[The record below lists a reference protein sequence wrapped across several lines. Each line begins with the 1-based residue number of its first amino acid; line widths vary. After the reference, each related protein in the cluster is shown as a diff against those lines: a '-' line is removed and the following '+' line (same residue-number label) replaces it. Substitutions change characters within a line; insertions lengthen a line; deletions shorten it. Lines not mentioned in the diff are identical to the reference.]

1 MDIGYLG
8 PKGSFTHSAACSYFS
23 SGNLISY
30 ASLVQLIDARMNKQ
44 IDYAMVPVENTI
56 EGSVLPTI
64 DGIYQTLPT
73 IQGELVLPIAQQL
86 MVHKDHQEHWRKA
99 TLICSHPQALAQSQV
114 FIRDHIPHAE
124 IEQMA
129 STTLGAKKVAE
140 HPEEIY
146 AAIGPKMAAEEYDL
160 VIVEEDIQSVANNET
175 RFWLL
180 GDEPI
185 ATDLIF
191 IQQKATLIVDLPMDR
206 PGALYHLLEIFAKAK
221 INLTKIESRPQK
233 TRLGDYFFIIDLEVP
248 EDSVIIEKA
257 LKQLDGQSF
266 PFNLIGNYP
275 TYRKP

>member
-8 PKGSFTHSAACSYFS
+8 PKGSFTHSAASSYFS

-30 ASLVQLIDARMNKQ
+30 DSLMQLIDARMNKQ

-73 IQGELVLPIAQQL
+73 IQGELILPIAQQL
-86 MVHKDHQEHWRKA
+86 MVHKNNQDRWQEA

-114 FIRDHIPHAE
+114 FIHKNLPQAE
-124 IEQMA
+124 VEPMA
-129 STTLGAKKVAE
+129 STTLGAKKVVE
-140 HPEEIY
+140 HPEEVY
-146 AAIGPKMAAEEYDL
+146 AAIGSKMAADEYDL
-160 VIVEEDIQSVANNET
+160 VIVKEGIQTVANNET

-185 ATDLIF
+185 ATNLIF
-191 IQQKATLIVDLPMDR
+191 VEQKATLLIELPMDR
-206 PGALYHLLEIFAKAK
+206 PGALYHMLGIFSKADL
-221 INLTKIESRPQK
+221 NLSKIESRPQK
-233 TRLGDYFFIIDLEVP
+233 TKLGEYFFIMDIEVP
-248 EDSVIIEKA
+248 SDPAVLQTALERLEKQA
-257 LKQLDGQSF
+257 F

>member
-23 SGNLISY
+23 NGNFISY
-30 ASLVQLIDARMNKQ
+30 SSLVQLIDARMNKQ

-64 DGIYQTLPT
+64 DGVYQTLPT

-86 MVHKDHQEHWRKA
+86 MVHKDHQNQWQNA

-114 FIRDHIPHAE
+114 FIRDRIPNAE

-129 STTLGAKKVAE
+129 STTLGAKKVAD
-140 HPEEIY
+140 HPKEIY
-146 AAIGPKMAAEEYDL
+146 AAIGPKMAAKEYDL

-185 ATDLIF
+185 DTELLFAE
-191 IQQKATLIVDLPMDR
+191 QKATLIVDLPMDR

-248 EDSVIIEKA
+248 ENSTVLDNA
-257 LKQLDGQSF
+257 LAQLDGQNF